1 MIKRFLLILVLIF
14 NLQSWTKADDISDF
28 EIEGMSIGDSLL
40 DYYSEEE
47 IKIKKN
53 DRDTFYYKDNKFV
66 DIFFQ
71 LNNKTY
77 EWLQISIKP
86 NDKKYLIHA
95 VSGQIDYIGNI
106 DKCYKDMDNIFLN
119 IKKNFNPKKFIQ
131 NQKVKHDYDKSGNSL
146 ATYSKMKF
154 DNGVINIECY
164 DWSDQLPFT
173 DKLMVS
179 VMSTELRN
187 FIDNEAYN

>member
-1 MIKRFLLILVLIF
+1 
-14 NLQSWTKADDISDF
+14 
-28 EIEGMSIGDSLL
+28 
-40 DYYSEEE
+40 
-47 IKIKKN
+47 
-53 DRDTFYYKDNKFV
+53 
-66 DIFFQ
+66 
-71 LNNKTY
+71 
-77 EWLQISIKP
+77 
-86 NDKKYLIHA
+86 
-95 VSGQIDYIGNI
+95 
-106 DKCYKDMDNIFLN
+106 MDNIFLS
-119 IKKNFNPKKFIQ
+119 IKKNFNPKKFIK
-131 NQKVKHDYDKSGNSL
+131 NQKIKHAYDKSGNSS

>member
-1 MIKRFLLILVLIF
+1 MKRLLLILILTLSF
-14 NLQSWTKADDISDF
+14 QSLAKADDIRDF

-40 DYYSEEE
+40 DYYNEEE

-53 DRDTFYYKDNKFV
+53 DKNTFYYKDNKFV

-77 EWLQISIKP
+77 EWLQIAIKP

-95 VSGQIDYIGNI
+95 VAGQIDYIGNI
-106 DKCYKDMDNIFLN
+106 DKCYKDMDNIFLS
-119 IKKNFNPKKFIQ
+119 IKKNFNPKKFMQ
-131 NQKVKHDYDKSGNSL
+131 NKKIKHDYDKSGNSL